1 MKWIIVLLA
10 LFILYWLIIYLFF
23 LYTFSRKIKVDMEKF
38 MPDGY
43 ADILQVRKERILNYP
58 MEEVTITSFD
68 NLKLYGRYF
77 HKEGHDKLIV
87 MCHGWKSPWYVDFS
101 KLAIWFYEQNN
112 CDLLIMDERGGGQ
125 SEGKYITFG
134 MCEKEDIHDW
144 VMWAKEKQNL
154 PIYLYGTSMGAAT
167 VLMVSSSLNGIVSGI
182 IADSPFTQ
190 PYEELKD
197 FAKRNIHLP
206 EKPFM
211 PSLNFIVKKTIKKD
225 LKSVDSVAILKD
237 TTMPII
243 IFHGELDFFC
253 NVEVSK
259 KIKELDY
266 PNIDVYIYHDSNHC
280 SSYVKHEK
288 EYEAIIGNLINAKR

>member
-1 MKWIIVLLA
+1 MKWIILLLA
-10 LFILYWLIIYLFF
+10 IFILYWLIIYLFF

-144 VMWAKEKQNL
+144 VMWAREKQNL
-154 PIYLYGTSMGAAT
+154 SIYLYGTSMGAAT
-167 VLMVSSSLNGIVSGI
+167 VLMVSLSLNGIVAGI

-190 PYEELKD
+190 PYEDLTD

-225 LKSVDSVAILKD
+225 LKSVDSVGILKD

-259 KIKELDY
+259 KIKESDY
-266 PNIDVYIYHDSNHC
+266 PNIDVYIYPDSNHC

>member
-1 MKWIIVLLA
+1 MKRIIVLLA
-10 LFILYWLIIYLFF
+10 IFILYWLIIYLFF

-43 ADILQVRKERILNYP
+43 ADVLQVRKERILNYP

-167 VLMVSSSLNGIVSGI
+167 VLMVSLSLNGIVSGI

-211 PSLNFIVKKTIKKD
+211 PSLNLLVKRTIKKD
-225 LKSVDSVAILKD
+225 LKSIDSMELLKD

-266 PNIDVYIYHDSNHC
+266 PNIDVYIYPDSNHC